1 MAERVKLR
9 FAPTVP
15 VEHQSVLRRVL
26 SQKPDESQRILHNH
40 RSQLKAYYRVET
52 PIRPLFIKFRPFNA
66 WHRRLG
72 RMLQRTK
79 EERELRNYL
88 MLAERGLPC
97 PEPIGSGRLF
107 GGPLIK
113 GSMLILEYL
122 SDALP
127 LRSVLS
133 QGGAPPDPVLEGLV
147 TLLCTLR
154 EQGGVHEDLQWN
166 NIMVRSTPHGPR
178 LYLIDALHLRWAH
191 ESEEAPFR
199 KTLVWFLYFL
209 LQDNAPQGIVD
220 GFIERVHRLGIDGP
234 AARQALLDEARRLA
248 RM

>member
-1 MAERVKLR
+1 
-9 FAPTVP
+9 
-15 VEHQSVLRRVL
+15 
-26 SQKPDESQRILHNH
+26 
-40 RSQLKAYYRVET
+40 
-52 PIRPLFIKFRPFNA
+52 
-66 WHRRLG
+66 
-72 RMLQRTK
+72 
-79 EERELRNYL
+79 

-97 PEPIGSGRLF
+97 PEPIGSGPLF

-127 LRSVLS
+127 PRSVLS
-133 QGGAPPDPVLEGLV
+133 QGGAPPGPVLDGLV

-166 NIMVRSTPHGPR
+166 NIMVRSTPHGLQ

-191 ESEEAPFR
+191 GSGEAPFR

-209 LQDNAPQGIVD
+209 LQDNAPQVIVD
-220 GFIERVHRLGIDGP
+220 GFIVLEST
-234 AARQALLDEARRLA
+234 ARRRGKRSSTRRAVSRGCRRREVPKWFFRLE
-248 RM
+248 RG